1 VPTSTSGRTAWFAL
15 VTALLRGPLRASRA
29 FADPATRE
37 AVPADEGVSVD
48 SAPLR
53 AHVGT
58 ALVLVFALSTSARWV
73 QKVVHAGDRLR
84 APDEASEYDRRLAP
98 LRERLPRDAVV
109 GYLSDPLPATVSMAE
124 GRLHYKKYLLTRYAL
139 APVLVI
145 RNQQPTL
152 IVGNFNDP
160 SSVEQAAR
168 LGLERLEDFGEGIV
182 LFRRRAE

>member
-1 VPTSTSGRTAWFAL
+1 MPETLPRRGP
-15 VTALLRGPLRASRA
+15 TALA
-29 FADPATRE
+29 
-37 AVPADEGVSVD
+37 AVDRTW
-48 SAPLR
+48 SAVPLR
-53 AHVGT
+53 AHLAAV
-58 ALVLVFALSTSARWV
+58 LVLVFALTSGARLV
-73 QKVVHAGDRLR
+73 NKVLHAGDRLR
-84 APDEASEYDRRLAP
+84 TPDEVSEYDRRLAP

-109 GYLSDPLPATVSMAE
+109 GYVSDPQPATMSMAE

-168 LGLERLEDFGEGIV
+168 RGLERLEAFGEGIV

>member
-1 VPTSTSGRTAWFAL
+1 
-15 VTALLRGPLRASRA
+15 VTRFFHHSLRAWRGST
-29 FADPATRE
+29 DVPGSD
-37 AVPADEGVSVD
+37 AVRGDESVQLQ

-58 ALVLVFALSTSARWV
+58 ALVLVFALASSARWV

-84 APDEASEYDRRLAP
+84 TPDEASEYDRRLAP

-109 GYLSDPLPATVSMAE
+109 GYLSDPPPVTVSMAE

-160 SSVEQAAR
+160 SSVAQAAR